1 MSLLFFILGCYG
13 FTTLVVQSKI
23 MEPIR
28 EFFNG
33 RVNFMYKL
41 LNCMM
46 CTGFWAGLFFTLGF
60 KFSPSYELFSDTHT
74 NIVKLVF
81 YTLFDASFISG
92 VIWLIYL
99 IQLNLERYV
108 EDKL

>member
-1 MSLLFFILGCYG
+1 MALLYFIAGCYG
-13 FTTLVVQSKI
+13 FTMLVVQSKI
-23 MEPIR
+23 MEPFR
-28 EFFNG
+28 EFFKG

-46 CTGFWAGLFFTLGF
+46 CTGFWVGLFFTLGF
-60 KFSPSYELFSDTHT
+60 KFSPSYEMFSDTHT
-74 NIVKLVF
+74 NVVKLIS
-81 YTLFDASFISG
+81 YTIFDASFMSG

-99 IQLNLERYV
+99 LQLNLERHV